1 MKYIIT
7 ESQLKNLRIRRNIPT
22 ELRKYITSSF
32 EWLNPK
38 AFNNFD
44 EFLERVI
51 FSSSRD
57 FTSEYMGDVQ
67 DVEDYYSLWEFLKP
81 IVKDIVM
88 NEYYDEILHYYN
100 SNLK

>member
-51 FSSSRD
+51 FSATRDYVGAFIDGPRPTSSVRI
-57 FTSEYMGDVQ
+57 TP
-67 DVEDYYSLWEFLKP
+67 SL
-81 IVKDIVM
+81 
-88 NEYYDEILHYYN
+88 
-100 SNLK
+100 

>member
-7 ESQLKNLRIRRNIPT
+7 ESQLKNLRLRRNIPT

-38 AFNNFD
+38 AFSNFE

-51 FSSSRD
+51 FSASRD
-57 FTSEYMGDVQ
+57 FTSEYMGDIQ
-67 DVEDYYSLWEFLKP
+67 HTDEYYSLWESMKP
-81 IVKDIVM
+81 IVRDIIM
-88 NEYYDEILHYYN
+88 NEYHDEILNYYN
-100 SNLK
+100 SHP